1 LARQLE
7 KSLINIIDRIETV
20 KQKIVQTEDELER
33 KQLLQQLDK
42 LQMLR
47 SYYIKLVDQ

>member
-1 LARQLE
+1 MARQLE